1 MRILATTTKGSDRMA
16 PDRNGGGTLEQTGPR
31 RVVASYTSYADA
43 ERAVD
48 YLSDNK
54 FPVDRVSIVGRDLE
68 FVEHVTGRLTYAG
81 AALRGALS
89 GALVGLLVGWLFSIF
104 NWFDPVIGW
113 GWLIL
118 NGLWFGA
125 VVGALFGVL
134 SHALTGGRRDF
145 ASIGAVRANH
155 YELLVDDEVATEAER
170 LLSRMG
176 ASTPAADG
184 TSTTTGT
191 TTREPARR

>member
-1 MRILATTTKGSDRMA
+1 MA
-16 PDRNGGGTLEQTGPR
+16 PDRNGGGTLGQTGPR

-48 YLSDNK
+48 YLSDNE
-54 FPVDRVSIVGRDLE
+54 FPVERVSIVGRDLE
-68 FVEHVTGRLTYAG
+68 FVERVTGRMTYAG

-113 GWLIL
+113 GWLII

-125 VVGALFGVL
+125 VVGAVFGL
-134 SHALTGGRRDF
+134 ISHAMLGGTRDF
-145 ASIGAVRANH
+145 GSVGAMRANR
-155 YELLVDDEVATEAER
+155 YEVLVDDEVAAEAER
-170 LLSRMG
+170 MLSRMG
-176 ASTPAADG
+176 ASTPAAGGTTADG
-184 TSTTTGT
+184 TSTTGT
-191 TTREPARR
+191 TTREPAKR